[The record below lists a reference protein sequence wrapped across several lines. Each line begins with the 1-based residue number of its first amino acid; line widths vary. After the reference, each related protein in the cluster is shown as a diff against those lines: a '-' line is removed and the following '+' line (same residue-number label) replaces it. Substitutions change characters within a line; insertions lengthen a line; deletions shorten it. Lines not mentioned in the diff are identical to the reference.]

1 MIRVRITPT
10 IAGEYE
16 SRCPE
21 SIPERLRCAGT
32 HELSPAEAEQV
43 LLDARWN
50 SDRTCVDVGPYAMP
64 LSTFNA
70 YRALAAQVRTAI
82 ERSEARS

>member
-1 MIRVRITPT
+1 MIRVRISAT
-10 IAGEYE
+10 IADEYE

-21 SIPERLRCAGT
+21 CIPERIRCAGT
-32 HELSPAEAEQV
+32 HDLSPAEAEQV

-70 YRALAAQVRTAI
+70 YRALAAQMRTAI
-82 ERSEARS
+82 KRSEGRS